1 VSGLALL
8 SSDRQNAIS
17 SHSTAANEY
26 PRVVLKLAVEISITT
41 RLDSEMNSPVSVSIM
56 AANGSTAFN
65 RPLTN
70 RKIDRACDRFDGQHG
85 DRRNF
90 ARRKVRRIVSEAGE
104 KDRDQGQHTAF
115 ATAPAN
121 NETRFREWRRRV
133 FATSAA

>member
-1 VSGLALL
+1 MSGFAED

-41 RLDSEMNSPVSVSIM
+41 RFESAMNSPVSVSIM

-70 RKIDRACDRFDGQHG
+70 RKIDRACDRFD
-85 DRRNF
+85 
-90 ARRKVRRIVSEAGE
+90 ASTAIV
-104 KDRDQGQHTAF
+104 
-115 ATAPAN
+115 
-121 NETRFREWRRRV
+121 
-133 FATSAA
+133 ATSPGARCGV